1 MSIRKKNKVRVRRA
15 PEAARDNI
23 LSAAEKLLVEEGPL
37 ALKLANVAAAA
48 QVANANV
55 LHHFGSI
62 DGVHAALM
70 DRMVQ
75 QLVADLLKLGDEAAG
90 KGHQTEAVVQALFD
104 VFETRG
110 AARLA
115 AWLELTGE
123 WRRLTHV
130 REAVRAVVVK
140 RASFGDV
147 NVAEAEDMMLV
158 SVVMAMGAGLF
169 GRSLAQLIGKPA
181 GRTRKVAAE
190 ALRAYVDAKRK
201 IAAD

>member
-1 MSIRKKNKVRVRRA
+1 MSIRKRGKVRVRRQ

-23 LSAAEKLLVEEGPL
+23 LAAAEKLLVERGPL
-37 ALKLANVAAAA
+37 ALKLADVAATAK
-48 QVANANV
+48 VANASV

-62 DGVHAALM
+62 DDVHAALM
-70 DRMVQ
+70 DRMVD
-75 QLVADLLKLGDEAAG
+75 QLVADILAVADAGGDREDQ
-90 KGHQTEAVVQALFD
+90 HEAVVQALFE

-130 REAVRAVVVK
+130 REAVRSVVVK
-140 RASFGDV
+140 RVSFGDLSTREV
-147 NVAEAEDMMLV
+147 EDLVLV
-158 SVVMAMGAGLF
+158 SVALAMGAGLF

-190 ALRAYVDAKRK
+190 ALRAYVVTRRVA
-201 IAAD
+201 

>member
-1 MSIRKKNKVRVRRA
+1 MSIRKNVKVRVRRA

-23 LSAAEKLLVEEGPL
+23 LAAAEKLLVEEGPL
-37 ALKLANVAAAA
+37 ALKLADVAAAA
-48 QVANANV
+48 NVANASV

-62 DGVHAALM
+62 DGLHAALM

-75 QLVADLLKLGDEAAG
+75 QLVADLLALGEKATG
-90 KGHQTEAVVQALFD
+90 QGHQTEAVVQALFD

-130 REAVRAVVVK
+130 REAVRSVVAK
-140 RASFGDV
+140 RVSFGDV
-147 NVAEAEDMMLV
+147 NAAQAEDMVLV

-190 ALRAYVDAKRK
+190 ALRAYVATHREG
-201 IAAD
+201 

>member
-1 MSIRKKNKVRVRRA
+1 MSIRKRGKVRVRRQ

-23 LSAAEKLLVEEGPL
+23 LAAAEELLVERGPL
-37 ALKLANVAAAA
+37 ALKLADVAKAAN
-48 QVANANV
+48 VANASV
-55 LHHFGSI
+55 MHHFGSM

-70 DRMVQ
+70 DRMVD
-75 QLVADLLKLGDEAAG
+75 QLVADILVVADRGGDREDQ
-90 KGHQTEAVVQALFD
+90 HEAVVQALFE

-130 REAVRAVVVK
+130 REAVRSVVVK
-140 RASFGDV
+140 RVSFGDLKTREV
-147 NVAEAEDMMLV
+147 EDLVLV
-158 SVVMAMGAGLF
+158 SVALAMGAGLF
-169 GRSLAQLIGKPA
+169 GRSLAELIGKPA

-190 ALRAYVDAKRK
+190 ALRAYVATHRE
-201 IAAD
+201 A

>member
-1 MSIRKKNKVRVRRA
+1 MSIRKRGKVRVRRQ

-23 LSAAEKLLVEEGPL
+23 LAAAEKLLVERGPL
-37 ALKLANVAAAA
+37 ALKLADVAATAK
-48 QVANANV
+48 VANASV

-62 DGVHAALM
+62 DDVHAALM
-70 DRMVQ
+70 DRMVD
-75 QLVADLLKLGDEAAG
+75 QLVADILAVADEGGDREDQ
-90 KGHQTEAVVQALFD
+90 HEAVVQALFE

-130 REAVRAVVVK
+130 REAVRSVVVK
-140 RASFGDV
+140 RVSFGDLSTREV
-147 NVAEAEDMMLV
+147 EDLVLV
-158 SVVMAMGAGLF
+158 SVALAMGAGLF

-190 ALRAYVDAKRK
+190 ALRAYVVTRRVA
-201 IAAD
+201 